1 LIDFKIIS
9 FSRQVLDDRRHHE
22 KFEIKLLQ
30 ALSLISFAE
39 ISNSGRLHSFTLLN
53 YLTTKFESDLLNS
66 FVSVLME
73 ADIVPVVVQGPD
85 HPGVPHEGLVVPDE
99 LHGVVELPAV
109 AAVVLEARQVPA
121 EVGSLLQQTDGT
133 EGVLQ
138 VRIHLDLL
146 GEL

>member
-1 LIDFKIIS
+1 MID
-9 FSRQVLDDRRHHE
+9 
-22 KFEIKLLQ
+22 KLCGGFQL
-30 ALSLISFAE
+30 
-39 ISNSGRLHSFTLLN
+39 GRLHSFTLLN

-73 ADIVPVVVQGPD
+73 ADIVPVVVHGPD

-121 EVGSLLQQTDGT
+121 RRT
-133 EGVLQ
+133 
-138 VRIHLDLL
+138 
-146 GEL
+146 